1 MFHFMQPPSSS
12 ISWKPAWHSLLVS
25 LPDPG
30 IRQTFLQQAVMFLH
44 ALLSRRSHIPSSGQT
59 ASSQSEIAL
68 LCGASAVTRFSPDVP
83 ETERGESS
91 QAWPIRW
98 CSADSHDANCN
109 LQYFTSFVTIA
120 GPGELGHRGLLCKTS
135 GCLPLALASLG
146 RRAKLC
152 FGGILGLT
160 PDILTFCISHQET
173 TDLFLIFFF
182 FSPLTPRLTLGD
194 CLQEALPTRGNVVV
208 VSQSPPG
215 GYHLRSL
222 LCQQVTG
229 PFLCWAEPSVLHQT
243 TPRIKPVKQGAKGDF
258 VLNTLQSLVSKVELH
273 RTN

>member
-182 FSPLTPRLTLGD
+182 FFSFNTTIDPRGLPAGGFANSWECGCRVPVSSGWVPSQKPAMPASNRAVLVLG
-194 CLQEALPTRGNVVV
+194 
-208 VSQSPPG
+208 
-215 GYHLRSL
+215 
-222 LCQQVTG
+222 
-229 PFLCWAEPSVLHQT
+229 
-243 TPRIKPVKQGAKGDF
+243 
-258 VLNTLQSLVSKVELH
+258 
-273 RTN
+273 